1 MTLIIEG
8 DANQVRITNQC
19 IELMTNFRAS
29 NGLLFLKSA
38 DREHINFIFQ
48 PNKETDN
55 FDEEKAKAEFEW
67 IERLQ
72 DMVDTEGFNT
82 LLTQDEE
89 DAYKLTF
96 VQLDAKK
103 KGKKRGNSKK

>member
-1 MTLIIEG
+1 MQLIIEG

-19 IELMTNFRAS
+19 IELMTNFKAS

-55 FDEEKAKAEFEW
+55 FDEEKAKAESEW
-67 IERLQ
+67 LERLQ
-72 DMVDTEGFNT
+72 DMVNTEGFNT
-82 LLTQDEE
+82 LLTSDA

-96 VQLDAKK
+96 VELDKK
-103 KGKKRGNSKK
+103 PRGKKRGKN

>member
-19 IELMTNFRAS
+19 IELMTNFKAS

-55 FDEEKAKAEFEW
+55 FDEEKAKAESEW
-67 IERLQ
+67 LERLQ
-72 DMVDTEGFNT
+72 DMVNTEGFNT
-82 LLTQDEE
+82 LLTSDE

-96 VQLDAKK
+96 VELGKAGR
-103 KGKKRGNSKK
+103 GKKRGSKK

>member
-19 IELMTNFRAS
+19 IELMTNFKAS

-55 FDEEKAKAEFEW
+55 FDEDKAKAESEW
-67 IERLQ
+67 LERLQ

-82 LLTQDEE
+82 LLTQDE

-96 VQLDAKK
+96 VQLEK
-103 KGKKRGNSKK
+103 KGKKRRVTK

>member
-8 DANQVRITNQC
+8 DANQVRITNRC
-19 IELMTNFRAS
+19 IEPMTKFRAS

-38 DREHINFIFQ
+38 DSEHINFIFQ

-55 FDEEKAKAEFEW
+55 FDKEKAKAEFKW
-67 IERLQ
+67 LERLQ
-72 DMVDTEGFNT
+72 YMVDTKGFNT
-82 LLTQDEE
+82 LLTSDE

-96 VQLDAKK
+96 VQME
-103 KGKKRGNSKK
+103 RNR